1 MNDAGFEMFY
11 GMFIHTKSAF
21 ASLDFSCKTLMQIQ
35 NDRNGFKMIFSIWR
49 LAQKRQTHKVRRF
62 FWGWKLAVILSW
74 RWLECE

>member
-35 NDRNGFKMIFSIWR
+35 NDRNGFKMIFSI
-49 LAQKRQTHKVRRF
+49 
-62 FWGWKLAVILSW
+62 
-74 RWLECE
+74 